1 MIARSKPLKKCP
13 HCNKPAFRRGV
24 CRGCYFQAKR
34 RIKAR
39 ETTDEKLVKGKW
51 WKPSQRGG
59 RSPVAEKLD
68 AAIAAGN
75 SK

>member
-39 ETTDEKLVKGKW
+39 ETTDEKLSAPGRPHVRLRLRI
-51 WKPSQRGG
+51 RGG
-59 RSPVAEKLD
+59 
-68 AAIAAGN
+68 
-75 SK
+75 